1 MKTFKIML
9 AGLGLA
15 AVAVPSVANAQ
26 NWQPINARQANLDR
40 RIDMGIRN
48 RTLSR
53 AEATRLR
60 AEFRQIARLESRYRV
75 NGLSNWERRDLNR
88 RFDALSAKVRY
99 ERHDRNGRRY

>member
-15 AVAVPSVANAQ
+15 AVAVPSVASAQ
-26 NWQPINARQANLDR
+26 SWQPINARQANLDR

-53 AEATRLR
+53 VEATRLR
-60 AEFRQIARLESRYRV
+60 AEFRQIARLEARYRV
-75 NGLSNWERRDLNR
+75 GGLSNWERRDLTR

-99 ERHDRNGRRY
+99 ERRDRNGRRY